1 MTINTTITAKAF
13 ALLLSC
19 FMGLSVTAQTTPKGW
34 ETYSIPRTCSFAI
47 PSTMEVR
54 LPDSFFGR
62 FVKSVHQSSFYEMI
76 CNECDLF
83 FEEAQ
88 IVLQP
93 KGLNGDPFS
102 NEFKDANNSYGRI
115 IIKFSYN
122 DVLSQEDI
130 KDATP
135 SELRILDTMWRNE
148 IKEGLECLGK
158 YNSGFTSSFKWY
170 PLRKEKYSNL
180 FALVTE
186 YDRPGTGAETHVR
199 EYKFFYKGKYMVIT
213 TSYNV
218 KYEAKYKDDFK
229 TFMQLLKIEANVKP
243 PQSQTV
249 STNNGVYSSDEFH
262 FRYTYDKTRYSIKP
276 KQNKASHCFCK
287 LESIEGFNVI
297 LFSAWD
303 AGDES
308 LELSLY
314 DEDVV
319 ADMKQ
324 RDRDYC
330 SVGRQLVKSCEKVKI
345 GKAEALLT
353 MLYYDLMGV
362 RYVHTT
368 YRAYHKGRLYTLDFH
383 IPKTEYDK
391 NNNIVKELVKGVEFI

>member
-1 MTINTTITAKAF
+1 
-13 ALLLSC
+13 
-19 FMGLSVTAQTTPKGW
+19 
-34 ETYSIPRTCSFAI
+34 
-47 PSTMEVR
+47 MEVR
-54 LPDSFFGR
+54 LDDSFHGR
-62 FVKSVHQSSFYEMI
+62 FVKSVHQSSFYEML

-83 FEEAQ
+83 LEEAKL
-88 IVLQP
+88 VLQP
-93 KGLNGDPFS
+93 KGLNSDPFS
-102 NEFKDANNSYGRI
+102 DEYREANNSYGRI
-115 IIKFSYN
+115 IFRFSYE
-122 DVLSQEDI
+122 DVLLQEDI

-135 SELRILDTMWRNE
+135 SELRILDTIWRNE

-158 YNSGFTSSFKWY
+158 YNPGFTGSFKWY

-218 KYEAKYKDDFK
+218 KKEAKYKDDFK

-243 PQSQTV
+243 SPSQTV
-249 STNNGVYSSDEFH
+249 STNKGVYSSDEFH
-262 FRYTYDKTRYSIKP
+262 FRYTYDKTKYSIKP

-324 RDRDYC
+324 RDRECC
-330 SVGRQLVKSCEKVKI
+330 SDGRQLVKSCEKVKI
-345 GKAEALLT
+345 GKTEALLT
-353 MLYYDLMGV
+353 LFYYDLLGV

-368 YRAYHKGRLYTLDFH
+368 YRAYHKGRLYTFDFH
-383 IPKTEYDK
+383 IPKSEYDK
-391 NNNIVKELVKGVEFI
+391 NIVNELVKGVEFI

>member
-158 YNSGFTSSFKWY
+158 YNSGFTGSFKWY

-199 EYKFFYKGKYMVIT
+199 EHKFFYKGKYMVIT

-229 TFMQLLKIEANVKP
+229 TFMQLLKIEANPETRATK
-243 PQSQTV
+243 QSMNGLFTSEDYHV
-249 STNNGVYSSDEFH
+249 SFA
-262 FRYTYDKTRYSIKP
+262 YDP
-276 KQNKASHCFCK
+276 KIYHEAKRLNKSTHCFYK
-287 LESIEGFNVI
+287 LETDDRKTI
-297 LFSAWD
+297 LLSAWD
-303 AGDES
+303 IEG
-308 LELSLY
+308 
-314 DEDVV
+314 
-319 ADMKQ
+319 ADSIPIHDNEYVEEMKQ
-324 RDRDYC
+324 QDRELEQ
-330 SVGRQLVKSCEKVKI
+330 VTIIESCEKVMI
-345 GKAEALLT
+345 GNKKALRSIFRKNT
-353 MLYYDLMGV
+353 MGV
-362 RYVHTT
+362 EYVYTS
-368 YRAYHKGRLYTLDFH
+368 YRAYHKDRFYTIDFY
-383 IPKTEYDK
+383 IPKSNYKKQEVD
-391 NNNIVKELVKGVEFI
+391 NMIKGFQFK